1 MKRFLIKGLL
11 RDRSRSMFPIMMV
24 ATGAFLTVL
33 LYGWMKGAMGNM
45 VDTNAKFDTGHVKIM
60 TRAYKELADQMP
72 NDLALLGVDGILKQL
87 RDSESTMRWVPRI
100 RFGGLLDIPDDKGET
115 RSQGPVMGL
124 GLDLSPGSPERDILN
139 IENAIIEGKMPEK
152 ENEILVSKDFAR
164 KLGVKVGETA
174 TLLSSTMYGSMA
186 MYNFKVSG
194 IIWFGVSAMDRGT
207 IIANIKGVQS
217 ALDMTDGASEIL
229 GYYKNMTYI
238 DKEMKGIAE
247 KFNREYSREENEFS
261 SIMLTLGEQN
271 GLGEYVEFVEIS
283 GSIMVFIF
291 VIAMSIVLWNAG
303 LMNGLRRYGEV
314 GLRLAMGEA
323 KGRIYRS
330 LIYESIA
337 IGLIGAVI
345 GTIIG
350 LGFSYF
356 LQTHPLNFADKM
368 QQSTLLLSDEI
379 GACVTLTSYYIGF
392 FPGLLASVLG
402 TMFAGIG
409 IYRRKTS
416 QLFKELEI

>member
-24 ATGAFLTVL
+24 ATGVFLTVF
-33 LYGWMKGAMGNM
+33 LYGWLKGAMGSM
-45 VDTNAKFDTGHVKIM
+45 FDTNAKFDTGHVKIM
-60 TRAYKELADQMP
+60 TRAYKELADQVP

-100 RFGGLLDIPDDKGET
+100 RFGGLLDIPDDKGDT

-152 ENEILVSKDFAR
+152 ENDILVSKDFAK

-186 MYNFKVSG
+186 MHNFRVSG
-194 IIWFGVSAMDRGT
+194 IVWFGVSVMDRGT

-229 GYYKNMTYI
+229 GYSNNMIYAN
-238 DKEMKGIAE
+238 KEMEDVAE
-247 KFNREYSREENEFS
+247 KFNKKYSRKENEFS
-261 SIMLTLGEQN
+261 PIMLTMGEQN
-271 GLGEYVEFVEIS
+271 DLLEYVQFAES
-283 GSIMVFIF
+283 AGTIMVLIF
-291 VIAMSIVLWNAG
+291 VVAMSIVLWNAG

-337 IGLIGAVI
+337 IGLIGSLI
-345 GTIIG
+345 GTILG
-350 LGFSYF
+350 LGISYLF
-356 LQTHPLNFADKM
+356 QAHPFNFADM
-368 QQSTLLLSDEI
+368 MRQSNMLMANEMGTS
-379 GACVTLTSYYIGF
+379 VTPTSYYIGF
-392 FPGLLASVLG
+392 FPGVLASLIG

-416 QLFKELEI
+416 QLFKELET